1 MATLNW
7 TQVQSWI
14 QKNPYKTKC
23 LKPYAP
29 GNNTAEGVKDQTNE
43 SGWTKTQVSPA
54 TPLSAILIAQDVMYY
69 SSSDM
74 TRKSIL
80 RDETTD
86 MQEKAVLHLKGR
98 AWPVRRTSEG
108 LVACG
113 IEEGRAS
120 TWPSLGW
127 NALCALREI
136 QLVIYNE
143 DKKIISFYPEDVRT
157 WSSSIDILCID
168 YECRFIWN
176 HASIKSILCD
186 WITTYE
192 KSGWTINW
200 PLMEG
205 TMDELK
211 KLYASLENQPPT
223 KLNKENLQKRIGAKQ
238 SIQLLSSWSKES
250 N

>member
-14 QKNPYKTKC
+14 QKNPFKTKG
-23 LKPYAP
+23 LKPYTP
-29 GNNTAEGVKDQTNE
+29 GNTTAEGVQDQTNE
-43 SGWTKTQVSPA
+43 SGWSKSPVSPA
-54 TPLSAILIAQDVMYY
+54 TPLSAILMAQDTMYY

-74 TRKSIL
+74 TRKGML

-86 MQEKAVLHLKGR
+86 LQEKAVLHLKGR

-108 LVACG
+108 ITACG

-136 QLVIYNE
+136 QLVVINE
-143 DKKIISFYPEDVRT
+143 DKKSISFYPEDVRT
-157 WSSSIDILCID
+157 WSSSVDTLCVD
-168 YECRFIWN
+168 YECRFILN
-176 HASIKSILCD
+176 HSTMKSILCD
-186 WITTYE
+186 WIVNYE
-192 KSGWTINW
+192 KTGWTIEW

-205 TMDELK
+205 PMDELK
-211 KLYASLENQPPT
+211 KLYASLENHPPT
-223 KLNKENLQKRIGAKQ
+223 KLNKESLQKRIGAKQ
-238 SIQLLSSWSKES
+238 SIQLLTSWSNK